1 MKQKTKLCLILILLV
16 AALWILA
23 GDYAARA
30 FVDET
35 TAVHVDPASVE
46 DATLAVGTHL
56 IHLSAVTD
64 EIYRAAV
71 ESAEQSGQDRRYYK
85 SELGD
90 GAWYDI
96 TEAAGIQSITEQGQ
110 PVEDRVIQD
119 LFFRYHT
126 RPDGITYDLL
136 KKIPVNIFDEQNP
149 YELWEL
155 PELEPLRQQSTMLH
169 ERNGG
174 NKSDLSVFYEKI
186 VTKFFDTKVHNDVT
200 NTCDEELSALQQ
212 YYEALAA
219 NQETAE
225 RKNMVMDVMGAVDA
239 ARRAEVFRILQEDAL
254 PVLMDWN
261 SGIGWT
267 ESELPEDFVI
277 NAELSQAAGVSLD
290 NVGQSLIEEQADI
303 LDAGTTVLERSRFY
317 YTGRLIQ
324 EARKQYYAG
333 CNLEVDH
340 LLYLSNIE
348 NSLIVEAEEEL
359 ALLEEL
365 LESADIAYLGAL
377 ASGESGEYRAGV
389 ANRSSKALLKQLLQ
403 TQKSDT
409 NVSRIELQ
417 FLIQA
422 KTQRMAPEEAKEFIT
437 QRIEQLGMFREVI
450 LQDAFADYAQ
460 ETVEEY
466 LSWLTEQLGKLS
478 NAAGESELEGLMK
491 EKTDLQDQ
499 RKSCLDEN
507 NLAGAKKLEAQIAA
521 KDEEIAQ
528 EERRLQ
534 AILNAAE
541 TTQAQKAL
549 AKNALGNATVNS
561 ALNTLA
567 DNTIADIR
575 DGDLSGMEDSLET
588 LEQMYDLN
596 ASAAENK
603 LKNIY
608 QELAALQMR
617 EEAGTAGKIEQGAE
631 GTGEPDDADKT
642 GAAGNTDGTGGT
654 DGAGGAGGTDGA
666 GGAGSTD
673 GTGGAGSTDGAGETG
688 GADGTG
694 GTGSADGTGET
705 EGADGTGGAG
715 STDGMADNAEEGE
728 GGEDTLESQETA
740 KWMERIAEIM
750 AEHITAD
757 TGSLTENEIH
767 RLLRELLGSDYTSL
781 GNKDKASAL
790 IAVNLYGEYTGSNA
804 VILLAGSMADEA
816 YRDKIPYVYQKPDQ
830 QRPEYAPADAL
841 AKCIGYRYI
850 FDDTGKE
857 ATLRR
862 GARFYRFRAADKTVL
877 REEGITES
885 MAYGAQFQ
893 RLLYLEEGYLY
904 DTFQCQVEYIRQS
917 DYGVIATQ
925 DMMAKAQEL
934 FEAMLGKGEN

>member
-96 TEAAGIQSITEQGQ
+96 TEAAGIQSITGQGQ

-126 RPDGITYDLL
+126 KPDGITYDLL
-136 KKIPVNIFDEQNP
+136 KKTPVNIFDEQNP

-169 ERNGG
+169 ERNGE

-478 NAAGESELEGLMK
+478 NAAGESELEGLMR

-528 EERRLQ
+528 EEGRLQ

-541 TTQAQKAL
+541 TTQVQKAL
-549 AKNALGNATVNS
+549 AKNVLGNATVNS

-575 DGDLSGMEDSLET
+575 GGDLSGMEDSLET

-596 ASAAENK
+596 ADAAENT

-617 EEAGTAGKIEQGAE
+617 EEAGSAGKIEKGAE

-654 DGAGGAGGTDGA
+654 DGAGGAG
-666 GGAGSTD
+666 STD

-688 GADGTG
+688 GTGETGSTGETG
-694 GTGSADGTGET
+694 GTDK
-705 EGADGTGGAG
+705 TGGAV
-715 STDGMADNAEEGE
+715 DADRPDTSGTTGESE
-728 GGEDTLESQETA
+728 GGKDNLGSEETA

-750 AEHITAD
+750 AEHITAG
-757 TGSLTENEIH
+757 TGSLTENEI
-767 RLLRELLGSDYTSL
+767 RMLLRELLGSDFTGL

-862 GARFYRFRAADKTVL
+862 GAGFYRFRAADKTVL

-934 FEAMLGKGEN
+934 FEAMLEKGEN

>member
-23 GDYAARA
+23 GNYAARA

-90 GAWYDI
+90 GAWFDI

-110 PVEDRVIQD
+110 PVEDRVIQE

-126 RPDGITYDLL
+126 RADGITYDLV
-136 KKIPVNIFDEQNP
+136 KKAPVNIFDEQIP

-169 ERNGG
+169 ERNGE
-174 NKSDLSVFYEKI
+174 NKSDLSVFHEKI
-186 VTKFFDTKVHNDVT
+186 VTKFFDTKVNNDVT
-200 NTCDEELSALQQ
+200 KNCDKDLSALQQ

-219 NQETAE
+219 NQESAE

-239 ARRAEVFRILQEDAL
+239 ARRAEVFRILQEEAL
-254 PVLMDWN
+254 PALMDWN

-303 LDAGTTVLERSRFY
+303 LDTGTTVLTRSRFY

-324 EARKQYYAG
+324 EANKRYYAG

-377 ASGESGEYRAGV
+377 ACGESGEYRAGV

-422 KTQRMAPEEAKEFIT
+422 KTQRMAPEEAKEFII
-437 QRIEQLGMFREVI
+437 QRIEQIGMFREVI
-450 LQDAFADYAQ
+450 VQDAFADYAQ

-478 NAAGESELEGLMK
+478 NAAGESELEGLMR

-499 RKSCLDEN
+499 RRTCLDEN

-528 EERRLQ
+528 EEGRLQ

-575 DGDLSGMEDSLET
+575 GGDLSGMEDSLET

-596 ASAAENK
+596 ADAAENT
-603 LKNIY
+603 LKDIY

-617 EEAGTAGKIEQGAE
+617 EEAGTAGKIEKGAE
-631 GTGEPDDADKT
+631 
-642 GAAGNTDGTGGT
+642 GNTDGTGGT
-654 DGAGGAGGTDGA
+654 GGTGSTS
-666 GGAGSTD
+666 GTGSTD

-688 GADGTG
+688 GTGETGSTGETG
-694 GTGSADGTGET
+694 GTDK
-705 EGADGTGGAG
+705 TGGAV
-715 STDGMADNAEEGE
+715 DADRPDTSGTTGESE
-728 GGEDTLESQETA
+728 GGKDNLGSEETA

-750 AEHITAD
+750 AEHITAG
-757 TGSLTENEIH
+757 TGSLTENEI
-767 RLLRELLGSDYTSL
+767 RMLLRELLGSDFTGL

-862 GARFYRFRAADKTVL
+862 GAGFYQFRAADKTVL
-877 REEGITES
+877 REEGVTES

-934 FEAMLGKGEN
+934 FEAMLEKGEN

>member
-23 GDYAARA
+23 GNYAARA

-96 TEAAGIQSITEQGQ
+96 TEAAGIQSITGQGQ

-136 KKIPVNIFDEQNP
+136 KKTPVNIFDEQNP

-169 ERNGG
+169 ERNGE
-174 NKSDLSVFYEKI
+174 NKSDLSVFHEKI
-186 VTKFFDTKVHNDVT
+186 VTKFFNTKVNNDVT
-200 NTCDEELSALQQ
+200 KTCDRELSALQQ

-239 ARRAEVFRILQEDAL
+239 ARRAEVFRILQEEAL
-254 PVLMDWN
+254 PALMDWN

-303 LDAGTTVLERSRFY
+303 LDTGTTVLTRSRFY
-317 YTGRLIQ
+317 YTSRLIQ
-324 EARKQYYAG
+324 EANKRYYAG

-377 ASGESGEYRAGV
+377 ARGESGEYRAGV
-389 ANRSSKALLKQLLQ
+389 ANRSSKALLRQLLQ

-409 NVSRIELQ
+409 NVCRIELQ

-422 KTQRMAPEEAKEFIT
+422 KTQRMAPEEAKEFII
-437 QRIEQLGMFREVI
+437 QRIEQIGMFREVI
-450 LQDAFADYAQ
+450 VQDAFADYAQ

-478 NAAGESELEGLMK
+478 NAAGESELEGLMR
-491 EKTDLQDQ
+491 EKTDLQNQ
-499 RKSCLDEN
+499 RRTCLDEN

-528 EERRLQ
+528 EEGRLQ

-575 DGDLSGMEDSLET
+575 GGDLSGMEDSLET

-596 ASAAENK
+596 ADAVENT

-617 EEAGTAGKIEQGAE
+617 EEAGTAGKIEKGAE
-631 GTGEPDDADKT
+631 GTDEPDDADKT
-642 GAAGNTDGTGGT
+642 GAAGNIDGTGGT
-654 DGAGGAGGTDGA
+654 DGAGTDGA

-688 GADGTG
+688 GTGETGSTGETG
-694 GTGSADGTGET
+694 GTDK
-705 EGADGTGGAG
+705 TGGAVD
-715 STDGMADNAEEGE
+715 TDRTDTSGATGESE
-728 GGEDTLESQETA
+728 GGKDNLGSEETA

-750 AEHITAD
+750 AEHITAG
-757 TGSLTENEIH
+757 TGSLTENEI
-767 RLLRELLGSDYTSL
+767 RMLLRELLGSDFTGL

-804 VILLAGSMADEA
+804 VILLAGSMAGEA

>member
-96 TEAAGIQSITEQGQ
+96 TEAAGIQSITGQGQ

-126 RPDGITYDLL
+126 KPDGITYDLL
-136 KKIPVNIFDEQNP
+136 KKTPVNIFDEQNP

-169 ERNGG
+169 ERNGE

-254 PVLMDWN
+254 PVLMDWI
-261 SGIGWT
+261 SGIDWT

-389 ANRSSKALLKQLLQ
+389 ANRSSKALLRQLLQ

-409 NVSRIELQ
+409 NVCRIELQ

-422 KTQRMAPEEAKEFIT
+422 KTQRMAKEEAKEFIM

-478 NAAGESELEGLMK
+478 NAAGESELEGLIR

-499 RKSCLDEN
+499 RRTCLDEN

-528 EERRLQ
+528 EEGRLQ

-575 DGDLSGMEDSLET
+575 GGDLSGMEDSLET

-596 ASAAENK
+596 ADAVENT
-603 LKNIY
+603 LKDIY

-617 EEAGTAGKIEQGAE
+617 EEAGTAGKIEKGAE
-631 GTGEPDDADKT
+631 
-642 GAAGNTDGTGGT
+642 GNTDGTGGT
-654 DGAGGAGGTDGA
+654 GGT
-666 GGAGSTD
+666 GSTD

-688 GADGTG
+688 GTGETGSTGETG
-694 GTGSADGTGET
+694 GTDK
-705 EGADGTGGAG
+705 TGGAV
-715 STDGMADNAEEGE
+715 DADRPDTSGATGESE
-728 GGEDTLESQETA
+728 GGKDNLGSEETA

-750 AEHITAD
+750 AEHITAG
-757 TGSLTENEIH
+757 TGSLTENEI
-767 RLLRELLGSDYTSL
+767 RMLLRELLGSDFTGL

-804 VILLAGSMADEA
+804 VILLAGSMAGEV

-934 FEAMLGKGEN
+934 FEAMLEKGEN

>member
-23 GDYAARA
+23 GNYAARA

-169 ERNGG
+169 ERNGE
-174 NKSDLSVFYEKI
+174 NKSNLSIYQEKI
-186 VTKFFDTKVHNDVT
+186 LNIFFDTKIHNDVT
-200 NTCDEELSALQQ
+200 NTCDEELYNLQK

-219 NQETAE
+219 NQESAE

-239 ARRAEVFRILQEDAL
+239 ARRAEVFRILQEDAI
-254 PVLMDWN
+254 PVLMDRI
-261 SGIGWT
+261 SGIGLT
-267 ESELPEDFVI
+267 EGELPEDFVI

-303 LDAGTTVLERSRFY
+303 LNTGTTVLERSRFY

-324 EARKQYYAG
+324 EARKRYYAG

-365 LESADIAYLGAL
+365 LESADIAYQGAL
-377 ASGESGEYRAGV
+377 AGGESGEYRAGV
-389 ANRSSKALLKQLLQ
+389 ANRSSKALLRQLLQ
-403 TQKSDT
+403 TQKSNT
-409 NVSRIELQ
+409 NVCRIELQ

-422 KTQRMAPEEAKEFIT
+422 KTQRMAKEEAKEFIM

-478 NAAGESELEGLMK
+478 NAAGESELEGLIR

-499 RKSCLDEN
+499 RRTCLDEN

-528 EERRLQ
+528 EEGRLQ

-575 DGDLSGMEDSLET
+575 GGDLSGMEDSLET
-588 LEQMYDLN
+588 LVQMYDLN
-596 ASAAENK
+596 ADAAENT
-603 LKNIY
+603 LKDIY

-617 EEAGTAGKIEQGAE
+617 EEAGTAGKIEKGAE

-688 GADGTG
+688 GTGETGSTGETG
-694 GTGSADGTGET
+694 GTDK
-705 EGADGTGGAG
+705 TGGAVD
-715 STDGMADNAEEGE
+715 TDRTDTSGATGESE
-728 GGEDTLESQETA
+728 GGKDNLGSEETA

-750 AEHITAD
+750 AEHITAG
-757 TGSLTENEIH
+757 TGSLTENEI
-767 RLLRELLGSDYTSL
+767 RMLLRELLGSDFTGL

-804 VILLAGSMADEA
+804 VILLAGSMAGEA

>member
-23 GDYAARA
+23 GNYAARA

-96 TEAAGIQSITEQGQ
+96 TEAAGIQSITGQGQ

-136 KKIPVNIFDEQNP
+136 KKTPVNIFDEQNP

-169 ERNGG
+169 ERNGE

-219 NQETAE
+219 NQESAE
-225 RKNMVMDVMGAVDA
+225 RKNMVMDVMEAVDA
-239 ARRAEVFRILQEDAL
+239 ARRAEVFRILQEDAI
-254 PVLMDWN
+254 PVLMDRI
-261 SGIGWT
+261 SGIGLT
-267 ESELPEDFVI
+267 EGELPEDFVI

-303 LDAGTTVLERSRFY
+303 LNTGTTVLERSRFY

-324 EARKQYYAG
+324 EARKRYYAG

-365 LESADIAYLGAL
+365 LESADIAYQGAL
-377 ASGESGEYRAGV
+377 AGGESGEYRAGV

-422 KTQRMAPEEAKEFIT
+422 KTQRMAPEEAKEFII
-437 QRIEQLGMFREVI
+437 QRIEQIGMFREVI
-450 LQDAFADYAQ
+450 VQDAFADYAQ
-460 ETVEEY
+460 ETVEEH
-466 LSWLTEQLGKLS
+466 LDWLTEQLGKLS
-478 NAAGESELEGLMK
+478 NAAGESELEGLMR

-499 RKSCLDEN
+499 RRTCLDEN

-528 EERRLQ
+528 EEGRLQ

-575 DGDLSGMEDSLET
+575 GGDLSGMEDSLET

-596 ASAAENK
+596 ADAVENT
-603 LKNIY
+603 LKDIY

-617 EEAGTAGKIEQGAE
+617 EEAGTAGKIEKGAE
-631 GTGEPDDADKT
+631 
-642 GAAGNTDGTGGT
+642 GNTDGTGGT
-654 DGAGGAGGTDGA
+654 GGT
-666 GGAGSTD
+666 GSTD

-688 GADGTG
+688 GTGETGSTGETG
-694 GTGSADGTGET
+694 GTDK
-705 EGADGTGGAG
+705 TGGAV
-715 STDGMADNAEEGE
+715 DADRPDTSGTTGESE
-728 GGEDTLESQETA
+728 GGKDNLGSEETA

-750 AEHITAD
+750 AEHITAG
-757 TGSLTENEIH
+757 TGSLTENEI
-767 RLLRELLGSDYTSL
+767 RMLLRELLGSDFTGL

-804 VILLAGSMADEA
+804 VILLAGSMAGEV

-862 GARFYRFRAADKTVL
+862 GAGFYRFRAADKTVL

-925 DMMAKAQEL
+925 DMMEKAQEL
-934 FEAMLGKGEN
+934 FEAMLDKGGN

>member
-96 TEAAGIQSITEQGQ
+96 TEAAGIQSITGQGQ

-126 RPDGITYDLL
+126 KPDGITYDLL
-136 KKIPVNIFDEQNP
+136 KKTPVNIFDEQNP

-169 ERNGG
+169 ERNGE

-478 NAAGESELEGLMK
+478 NAAGESELEGLMR

-528 EERRLQ
+528 EEGRLQ

-575 DGDLSGMEDSLET
+575 GGDLSGMEDSLET
-588 LEQMYDLN
+588 LVQMYDLN
-596 ASAAENK
+596 ADAAENT
-603 LKNIY
+603 LKDIY

-617 EEAGTAGKIEQGAE
+617 EEAGTAGKIEKGAE
-631 GTGEPDDADKT
+631 
-642 GAAGNTDGTGGT
+642 GNTDGTGGT
-654 DGAGGAGGTDGA
+654 GGT
-666 GGAGSTD
+666 GSTD

-688 GADGTG
+688 GTGETGSTGETG
-694 GTGSADGTGET
+694 GTDK
-705 EGADGTGGAG
+705 TGGAV
-715 STDGMADNAEEGE
+715 DADRPDTSGATGESE
-728 GGEDTLESQETA
+728 GGKDNLGSEETA

-750 AEHITAD
+750 AEHITAG
-757 TGSLTENEIH
+757 TGSLTENEI
-767 RLLRELLGSDYTSL
+767 RMLLRELLGSDFTGL

-804 VILLAGSMADEA
+804 VILLAGSMAGEV

>member
-1 MKQKTKLCLILILLV
+1 MKQKTKLCLILIPLV
-16 AALWILA
+16 AVLWIMA
-23 GDYAARA
+23 GNYAARA

-96 TEAAGIQSITEQGQ
+96 TEAAGIQSITGQGQ

-136 KKIPVNIFDEQNP
+136 KKTPVNIFDEQNP
-149 YELWEL
+149 YVLWEL

-169 ERNGG
+169 ERNGE

-219 NQETAE
+219 NQESAE

-239 ARRAEVFRILQEDAL
+239 ARRAEVFRILQEDAI
-254 PVLMDWN
+254 PVLMDRI
-261 SGIGWT
+261 SGIGLT
-267 ESELPEDFVI
+267 EGELPEDFVI

-303 LDAGTTVLERSRFY
+303 LNTGTTVLERSRFY

-324 EARKQYYAG
+324 EARKRYYAG

-365 LESADIAYLGAL
+365 LESADIAYQGAL
-377 ASGESGEYRAGV
+377 AGGESGEYRAGV

-422 KTQRMAPEEAKEFIT
+422 KTQRMAPEEAKEFII
-437 QRIEQLGMFREVI
+437 QRIEQIGMFREVI
-450 LQDAFADYAQ
+450 VQDAFADYAQ
-460 ETVEEY
+460 ETVEEH
-466 LSWLTEQLGKLS
+466 LDWLTEQLGKLS
-478 NAAGESELEGLMK
+478 NAAGESELEGLMR

-499 RKSCLDEN
+499 RRTCLDEN

-528 EERRLQ
+528 EEGRLQ

-575 DGDLSGMEDSLET
+575 GGDLSGMEDSLET

-596 ASAAENK
+596 ADAVENT
-603 LKNIY
+603 LKDIY

-617 EEAGTAGKIEQGAE
+617 EEAGTAGKIEKGAE

-654 DGAGGAGGTDGA
+654 DGV

-688 GADGTG
+688 GTGETGSTGETG
-694 GTGSADGTGET
+694 GTDK
-705 EGADGTGGAG
+705 TGGAV
-715 STDGMADNAEEGE
+715 DADRPDTSGTTGESE
-728 GGEDTLESQETA
+728 GGKDNLGSEETA

-750 AEHITAD
+750 AEHITAG
-757 TGSLTENEIH
+757 TGSLTENEI
-767 RLLRELLGSDYTSL
+767 RMLLRELLGSDFTGL

-804 VILLAGSMADEA
+804 VILLAGSMAGEV

-862 GARFYRFRAADKTVL
+862 GARFYRFRAADQKVL
-877 REEGITES
+877 REEGVTES
-885 MAYGAQFQ
+885 MSYGAQFQ

-934 FEAMLGKGEN
+934 FEAMLEKGEN

>member
-1 MKQKTKLCLILILLV
+1 MRQKTKLCLILIPLV

-23 GDYAARA
+23 GNYAARA

-169 ERNGG
+169 ERNGE

-186 VTKFFDTKVHNDVT
+186 VTKFFDTKVNNDVT
-200 NTCDEELSALQQ
+200 KNCDKELSALQQ

-219 NQETAE
+219 NQESAE

-239 ARRAEVFRILQEDAL
+239 ARRAEVFRILQEEAL
-254 PVLMDWN
+254 PALMDWN

-303 LDAGTTVLERSRFY
+303 LDTGTTVLTRSRFY

-324 EARKQYYAG
+324 EANKRYYAG

-377 ASGESGEYRAGV
+377 ACGESGEYRAGV

-422 KTQRMAPEEAKEFIT
+422 KTQRMAPEEAKEFII
-437 QRIEQLGMFREVI
+437 QRIEQIGMFREVI
-450 LQDAFADYAQ
+450 VQDAFADYAQ

-478 NAAGESELEGLMK
+478 NAAGESELEGLMR

-499 RKSCLDEN
+499 RRACLDEN

-528 EERRLQ
+528 EEGRLQ

-575 DGDLSGMEDSLET
+575 GGDLSGMEDSLET

-596 ASAAENK
+596 ADAVENT
-603 LKNIY
+603 LKDIY

-617 EEAGTAGKIEQGAE
+617 EEAGTAGKIEKGAE

-642 GAAGNTDGTGGT
+642 GAAGSTAGTGGT
-654 DGAGGAGGTDGA
+654 DGTGGVGSTDGA
-666 GGAGSTD
+666 D

-688 GADGTG
+688 GTGETGSTGETG
-694 GTGSADGTGET
+694 GTDK
-705 EGADGTGGAG
+705 TGGAVD
-715 STDGMADNAEEGE
+715 TDRTDTSGATGESE
-728 GGEDTLESQETA
+728 GGKDNLGSEETA

-750 AEHITAD
+750 AEHITAG
-757 TGSLTENEIH
+757 TGSLTENEI
-767 RLLRELLGSDYTSL
+767 RMLLRELLGSDFTGL

-804 VILLAGSMADEA
+804 VILLAGSMAGEA

>member
-1 MKQKTKLCLILILLV
+1 MKQKTKLGLILIPLV

-23 GDYAARA
+23 GNYAARA

-96 TEAAGIQSITEQGQ
+96 TEAAGIQSITGQGQ

-136 KKIPVNIFDEQNP
+136 KKTPVNIFDEQNP

-155 PELEPLRQQSTMLH
+155 PELEPLRQQSIMLH
-169 ERNGG
+169 ERNGE
-174 NKSDLSVFYEKI
+174 NKSDLSVFHEKI
-186 VTKFFDTKVHNDVT
+186 INKFFDTKVHNDVT

-219 NQETAE
+219 NQESAE

-254 PVLMDWN
+254 PVLMDWI

-303 LDAGTTVLERSRFY
+303 LNTGTTVLERSRFY

-365 LESADIAYLGAL
+365 LESADIAYMGAL

-389 ANRSSKALLKQLLQ
+389 ANRSSKALLRQLLQ

-409 NVSRIELQ
+409 NVCRIELQ

-422 KTQRMAPEEAKEFIT
+422 KTQRMAPEEAKEFII
-437 QRIEQLGMFREVI
+437 QRIKQLGMFREVI

-460 ETVEEY
+460 ETVEEH

-528 EERRLQ
+528 EEGRLQ

-575 DGDLSGMEDSLET
+575 GGDLSGMEDSLET
-588 LEQMYDLN
+588 LVQMYDLN
-596 ASAAENK
+596 ADAAENT
-603 LKNIY
+603 LKDIY

-617 EEAGTAGKIEQGAE
+617 EEAGTAGKIEKGAE
-631 GTGEPDDADKT
+631 GTDTP
-642 GAAGNTDGTGGT
+642 GT
-654 DGAGGAGGTDGA
+654 
-666 GGAGSTD
+666 
-673 GTGGAGSTDGAGETG
+673 AGESG
-688 GADGTG
+688 G
-694 GTGSADGTGET
+694 
-705 EGADGTGGAG
+705 
-715 STDGMADNAEEGE
+715 TDGMADNAEGGE
-728 GGEDTLESQETA
+728 GGEDTLGSEETA

-750 AEHITAD
+750 SEHITAD
-757 TGSLTENEIH
+757 TGSLTQNEIH

-804 VILLAGSMADEA
+804 VMLLAGSMAGEA
-816 YRDKIPYVYQKPDQ
+816 YRDKSPYVYQKPDQ

-862 GARFYRFRAADKTVL
+862 GARFYRFRAADQKVL

-885 MAYGAQFQ
+885 MSYGAQFQ
-893 RLLYLEEGYLY
+893 SLLYLEEGYLY

-917 DYGVIATQ
+917 EYGVIATQ
-925 DMMAKAQEL
+925 DMMETAQEL
-934 FEAMLGKGEN
+934 FEAMLEKGEN

>member
-96 TEAAGIQSITEQGQ
+96 TEAAGIQSITGQGQ

-126 RPDGITYDLL
+126 KPDGITYDLL
-136 KKIPVNIFDEQNP
+136 KKTPVNIFDEQNP

-169 ERNGG
+169 ERNGE

-219 NQETAE
+219 NQESAE

-239 ARRAEVFRILQEDAL
+239 ARRAEVFRILQEEAL
-254 PVLMDWN
+254 PALMDWN

-303 LDAGTTVLERSRFY
+303 LDTGTTVLTRSRFY

-324 EARKQYYAG
+324 EANKRYYAG

-377 ASGESGEYRAGV
+377 ARGQSGEYRAGV

-422 KTQRMAPEEAKEFIT
+422 KTQRMAPEEAKEFII

-478 NAAGESELEGLMK
+478 NAAGESELEGLMR

-499 RKSCLDEN
+499 RRTCLDEN
-507 NLAGAKKLEAQIAA
+507 NLAEAKKLEAQIAA

-528 EERRLQ
+528 EEGRLQ

-575 DGDLSGMEDSLET
+575 GGDLSGMEDSLET

-596 ASAAENK
+596 ADAAENT
-603 LKNIY
+603 LKDIY

-617 EEAGTAGKIEQGAE
+617 EEAGTAGKIEKGAE
-631 GTGEPDDADKT
+631 
-642 GAAGNTDGTGGT
+642 GNTDGTGGT
-654 DGAGGAGGTDGA
+654 GGT
-666 GGAGSTD
+666 GSTD

-688 GADGTG
+688 GTGETGSTGETG
-694 GTGSADGTGET
+694 GTDK
-705 EGADGTGGAG
+705 TGGAV
-715 STDGMADNAEEGE
+715 DADRPDTSGTTGESE
-728 GGEDTLESQETA
+728 GGKDNLGSEETA

-750 AEHITAD
+750 AEHITAG
-757 TGSLTENEIH
+757 TGSLTENEI
-767 RLLRELLGSDYTSL
+767 RMLLRELLGSDFTGL

-804 VILLAGSMADEA
+804 VILLAGSMAGEA

-934 FEAMLGKGEN
+934 FEAMLEKGGN

>member
-1 MKQKTKLCLILILLV
+1 MKQKTKLGLILIPLV

-23 GDYAARA
+23 ENYAARA

-96 TEAAGIQSITEQGQ
+96 TEAAGIQSITGQGQ

-136 KKIPVNIFDEQNP
+136 KKTPVNIFDEQNP

-155 PELEPLRQQSTMLH
+155 PELEPLRQQSIMLH
-169 ERNGG
+169 ERNGE
-174 NKSDLSVFYEKI
+174 NKSDLSVFHEKI
-186 VTKFFDTKVHNDVT
+186 ITKFFDTKVHNDVT

-219 NQETAE
+219 NQESAE

-254 PVLMDWN
+254 PVLMDWI

-303 LDAGTTVLERSRFY
+303 LNTGTTVLERSRFY

-377 ASGESGEYRAGV
+377 ASGESGEYRAGI
-389 ANRSSKALLKQLLQ
+389 ANRSSKALLRQLLQ

-409 NVSRIELQ
+409 NVCRIELQ

-422 KTQRMAPEEAKEFIT
+422 KTQRMAPEEAKEFII

-460 ETVEEY
+460 ETVEEH

-528 EERRLQ
+528 EEGRLQ

-575 DGDLSGMEDSLET
+575 GGDLSGMEDSLET
-588 LEQMYDLN
+588 LVQMYDLN
-596 ASAAENK
+596 ADAAENT
-603 LKNIY
+603 LKDIY

-617 EEAGTAGKIEQGAE
+617 EEAGTAGKIEKGAE
-631 GTGEPDDADKT
+631 GTDTP
-642 GAAGNTDGTGGT
+642 GT
-654 DGAGGAGGTDGA
+654 
-666 GGAGSTD
+666 
-673 GTGGAGSTDGAGETG
+673 AGESG
-688 GADGTG
+688 G
-694 GTGSADGTGET
+694 
-705 EGADGTGGAG
+705 
-715 STDGMADNAEEGE
+715 TDGMADNAEGGE
-728 GGEDTLESQETA
+728 GGEDTLGSEETA

-750 AEHITAD
+750 SEHITAD
-757 TGSLTENEIH
+757 TGSLTQNEIH

-804 VILLAGSMADEA
+804 VMLLAGSMAGEA

-862 GARFYRFRAADKTVL
+862 GARFYRFRAADQKVL
-877 REEGITES
+877 REEGVTES

-934 FEAMLGKGEN
+934 FEAMLEKGEN

>member
-1 MKQKTKLCLILILLV
+1 MKQKTKLCLILIPLV
-16 AALWILA
+16 AVLWIMA
-23 GDYAARA
+23 GNYAARA

-96 TEAAGIQSITEQGQ
+96 TEAAGIQSITGQGQ

-136 KKIPVNIFDEQNP
+136 KKTPVNIFDEQNP

-169 ERNGG
+169 ERNGE
-174 NKSDLSVFYEKI
+174 NKSNLSIYQEKI
-186 VTKFFDTKVHNDVT
+186 LNIFFDTKIHNDVT
-200 NTCDEELSALQQ
+200 NTCDEELYNLQK

-219 NQETAE
+219 NQESAE

-239 ARRAEVFRILQEDAL
+239 ARRAEVFRILQEDAI
-254 PVLMDWN
+254 PVLMDRI
-261 SGIGWT
+261 SGIGLT
-267 ESELPEDFVI
+267 EGELPEDFVI

-303 LDAGTTVLERSRFY
+303 LNTGTTVLERSRFY

-324 EARKQYYAG
+324 EARKRYYAG

-365 LESADIAYLGAL
+365 LESADIAYQGAL
-377 ASGESGEYRAGV
+377 AGGESGEYRAGV
-389 ANRSSKALLKQLLQ
+389 ANRSSKALLRQLLQ

-409 NVSRIELQ
+409 NVCRIELQ

-422 KTQRMAPEEAKEFIT
+422 KTQRMAKEEAKEFII

-478 NAAGESELEGLMK
+478 NAAGESELEGLMR

-499 RKSCLDEN
+499 RRTCLDEN

-528 EERRLQ
+528 EEGRLQ

-575 DGDLSGMEDSLET
+575 GGDLSGMEDSLET

-596 ASAAENK
+596 ADAAENT
-603 LKNIY
+603 LKDIY

-617 EEAGTAGKIEQGAE
+617 EEAGTAGKIEKGVE
-631 GTGEPDDADKT
+631 
-642 GAAGNTDGTGGT
+642 GNTDGTGET
-654 DGAGGAGGTDGA
+654 GGT
-666 GGAGSTD
+666 GSTD

-688 GADGTG
+688 GTGETGSTGETG
-694 GTGSADGTGET
+694 GTDK
-705 EGADGTGGAG
+705 TGGAV
-715 STDGMADNAEEGE
+715 DADRPDTSGTTGESE
-728 GGEDTLESQETA
+728 GGKDNLGSEETA

-750 AEHITAD
+750 AEHITAG
-757 TGSLTENEIH
+757 TGSLTENEI
-767 RLLRELLGSDYTSL
+767 RMLLRELLGSDFTGL

-862 GARFYRFRAADKTVL
+862 GAGFYRFRAADKTVL

-934 FEAMLGKGEN
+934 FEAMLEKGEN

>member
-1 MKQKTKLCLILILLV
+1 MRQKTKLCLILIPLV

-23 GDYAARA
+23 GNYAARA

-96 TEAAGIQSITEQGQ
+96 TEAAGIQSITGQGQ

-126 RPDGITYDLL
+126 KPDGITYDLL
-136 KKIPVNIFDEQNP
+136 KKTPVNIFDEQNP

-169 ERNGG
+169 ERNGE
-174 NKSDLSVFYEKI
+174 NKSNLSIYQEKI
-186 VTKFFDTKVHNDVT
+186 LNIFFDTKIHNDVT
-200 NTCDEELSALQQ
+200 NTCDEELYNLQK

-219 NQETAE
+219 NQESAE

-239 ARRAEVFRILQEDAL
+239 ARRAEVFRILQEDAI
-254 PVLMDWN
+254 PVLMDRI
-261 SGIGWT
+261 SGIGLT
-267 ESELPEDFVI
+267 EGELPEDFVI

-303 LDAGTTVLERSRFY
+303 LNTGTTVLERSRFY

-377 ASGESGEYRAGV
+377 ARGESGEYRAGV
-389 ANRSSKALLKQLLQ
+389 ANRSSKALLRQLLQ

-422 KTQRMAPEEAKEFIT
+422 KTQRMAPEEAKEFTIK
-437 QRIEQLGMFREVI
+437 RIEQIGMFREVI

-460 ETVEEY
+460 ETVEEH

-478 NAAGESELEGLMK
+478 NAAGESELEGLMR

-575 DGDLSGMEDSLET
+575 GGDLSGMEDSLET

-596 ASAAENK
+596 ADAAENT

-617 EEAGTAGKIEQGAE
+617 EEAGTAGKIEKGAE
-631 GTGEPDDADKT
+631 
-642 GAAGNTDGTGGT
+642 GNTDGTGGT
-654 DGAGGAGGTDGA
+654 GGTGSTSGT

-688 GADGTG
+688 GTGETGSTGETG
-694 GTGSADGTGET
+694 GTDK
-705 EGADGTGGAG
+705 TGGAV
-715 STDGMADNAEEGE
+715 DADRPDTSGTTGESE
-728 GGEDTLESQETA
+728 GGKDNLGSEETA

-750 AEHITAD
+750 AEHITAG
-757 TGSLTENEIH
+757 TGSLTENEI
-767 RLLRELLGSDYTSL
+767 RMLLRELLGSDFTGL

-804 VILLAGSMADEA
+804 VILLAGSMAGEA

-877 REEGITES
+877 REEGVTES
-885 MAYGAQFQ
+885 MSYGAQFQ

-925 DMMAKAQEL
+925 DMMETAQEL
-934 FEAMLGKGEN
+934 FEAMLEKGEN

>member
-1 MKQKTKLCLILILLV
+1 MKQKTKLGLILIPLV

-23 GDYAARA
+23 ENYAARA

-96 TEAAGIQSITEQGQ
+96 TEAAGIQSITGQGQ

-136 KKIPVNIFDEQNP
+136 KKTPVNIFDEQNP

-155 PELEPLRQQSTMLH
+155 PELEPLRQQSIMLH
-169 ERNGG
+169 ERNGE
-174 NKSDLSVFYEKI
+174 NKSDLSVFHEKI
-186 VTKFFDTKVHNDVT
+186 LNKFFDTKVHNDVT

-219 NQETAE
+219 NQESAE

-254 PVLMDWN
+254 PVLMDWI

-303 LDAGTTVLERSRFY
+303 LDTGTTVLERSRFY

-377 ASGESGEYRAGV
+377 ASGESGEYRAGI
-389 ANRSSKALLKQLLQ
+389 ANRSSKALLRQLLQ

-409 NVSRIELQ
+409 NVCRIELQ

-422 KTQRMAPEEAKEFIT
+422 KTQRMAPEEAKEFII

-460 ETVEEY
+460 ETVEEH

-528 EERRLQ
+528 EEGRLQ

-575 DGDLSGMEDSLET
+575 GGDLSGMEDSLET
-588 LEQMYDLN
+588 LVQMYDLN
-596 ASAAENK
+596 ADAAENT
-603 LKNIY
+603 LKDIY

-617 EEAGTAGKIEQGAE
+617 EEAGTAGKIEKGAE
-631 GTGEPDDADKT
+631 GTDTP
-642 GAAGNTDGTGGT
+642 GT
-654 DGAGGAGGTDGA
+654 
-666 GGAGSTD
+666 
-673 GTGGAGSTDGAGETG
+673 AGESG
-688 GADGTG
+688 G
-694 GTGSADGTGET
+694 
-705 EGADGTGGAG
+705 
-715 STDGMADNAEEGE
+715 TDGMADNAEGGE
-728 GGEDTLESQETA
+728 GGEDTLGSEETA

-750 AEHITAD
+750 SEHITAD
-757 TGSLTENEIH
+757 TGSLTQNEIH

-804 VILLAGSMADEA
+804 VMLLAGSMAGEA

-862 GARFYRFRAADKTVL
+862 GARFYRFRAADQKVL
-877 REEGITES
+877 REEGVTES

-934 FEAMLGKGEN
+934 FEAMLEKGEN

>member
-1 MKQKTKLCLILILLV
+1 MKQKTKLCLILIPLV

-23 GDYAARA
+23 GNYAARA

-96 TEAAGIQSITEQGQ
+96 TEAAGIQSITGQGQ

-136 KKIPVNIFDEQNP
+136 KKTPVNIFDEQNP

-169 ERNGG
+169 ERNGE

-219 NQETAE
+219 NQESAE

-239 ARRAEVFRILQEDAL
+239 ARRAEVFRILQEEAL
-254 PVLMDWN
+254 PALMDWN

-303 LDAGTTVLERSRFY
+303 LDTGTTVLTRSRFY

-324 EARKQYYAG
+324 EANKRYYAG

-377 ASGESGEYRAGV
+377 ARGESGEYRAGV

-478 NAAGESELEGLMK
+478 NAAGESELEGLMR

-528 EERRLQ
+528 EEGRLQ

-541 TTQAQKAL
+541 TTQVQKAL
-549 AKNALGNATVNS
+549 AKNVLGNATVNS

-575 DGDLSGMEDSLET
+575 GGDLSGMEDSLET

-596 ASAAENK
+596 ADAAENT

-617 EEAGTAGKIEQGAE
+617 EEAGSAGKIEKGAE

-654 DGAGGAGGTDGA
+654 DGAGGAG
-666 GGAGSTD
+666 STD

-688 GADGTG
+688 GTGETGSTGETG
-694 GTGSADGTGET
+694 GTDK
-705 EGADGTGGAG
+705 TGGAV
-715 STDGMADNAEEGE
+715 DADRPDTSGTTGESE
-728 GGEDTLESQETA
+728 GGKDNLGSEETA

-750 AEHITAD
+750 AEHITAG
-757 TGSLTENEIH
+757 TGSLTENEI
-767 RLLRELLGSDYTSL
+767 RMLLRELLGSDFTGL

-857 ATLRR
+857 AILRR

>member
-23 GDYAARA
+23 GNYAARA

-90 GAWYDI
+90 GAWFDI

-110 PVEDRVIQD
+110 PVEDRVIQE

-126 RPDGITYDLL
+126 RADGITYDLV
-136 KKIPVNIFDEQNP
+136 KKVPVNIFDEQNP

-155 PELEPLRQQSTMLH
+155 PELESLRQQSTMLH
-169 ERNGG
+169 ERNGE
-174 NKSDLSVFYEKI
+174 NKSDLSVFHEKI
-186 VTKFFDTKVHNDVT
+186 VTKFFDTKVNNDVT
-200 NTCDEELSALQQ
+200 MNCDKELSALQQ

-219 NQETAE
+219 NQESAE

-239 ARRAEVFRILQEDAL
+239 ARRAEVFRILQEEAL
-254 PVLMDWN
+254 PALMDWN

-303 LDAGTTVLERSRFY
+303 LDTGTTVLTRSRFY

-324 EARKQYYAG
+324 EANKRYYAG

-377 ASGESGEYRAGV
+377 ARGESGEYRAGV

-478 NAAGESELEGLMK
+478 NAAGESELEGLMR

-499 RKSCLDEN
+499 RRTCLDEN

-528 EERRLQ
+528 EEGRLQ

-575 DGDLSGMEDSLET
+575 GGDLSGMEDSLET

-596 ASAAENK
+596 ADAVENT
-603 LKNIY
+603 LKDIY

-617 EEAGTAGKIEQGAE
+617 EEAGTAGKIEKGAE
-631 GTGEPDDADKT
+631 
-642 GAAGNTDGTGGT
+642 GNTDGTGGT
-654 DGAGGAGGTDGA
+654 GGT
-666 GGAGSTD
+666 GSTD

-688 GADGTG
+688 GTGETGSTGETG
-694 GTGSADGTGET
+694 GTDK
-705 EGADGTGGAG
+705 TGGAV
-715 STDGMADNAEEGE
+715 DADRPDTLGTTGESE
-728 GGEDTLESQETA
+728 GGKDNLGSEETA

-750 AEHITAD
+750 AEHITAG
-757 TGSLTENEIH
+757 TGSLTENEI
-767 RLLRELLGSDYTSL
+767 RMLLRELLGSDFTGL

-804 VILLAGSMADEA
+804 VILLSGSMADEA

-862 GARFYRFRAADKTVL
+862 GAGFYRFRAADKTVL

>member
-96 TEAAGIQSITEQGQ
+96 TEAAGIQSITGQGQ

-126 RPDGITYDLL
+126 KPDGITYDLL
-136 KKIPVNIFDEQNP
+136 KKTPVNIFDEQNP
-149 YELWEL
+149 YVLWEL

-169 ERNGG
+169 ERNGE
-174 NKSDLSVFYEKI
+174 NKTDLSVFYEKI

-389 ANRSSKALLKQLLQ
+389 ANRSSKALLRQLLQ

-409 NVSRIELQ
+409 NVCRIELQ

-422 KTQRMAPEEAKEFIT
+422 KTQRMAKEEAKEFIM

-478 NAAGESELEGLMK
+478 NAAGESELEGLMR

-499 RKSCLDEN
+499 RRTCLDEN

-528 EERRLQ
+528 EEGRLQ

-575 DGDLSGMEDSLET
+575 GGDLSGMEDSLET
-588 LEQMYDLN
+588 LVQMYDLN
-596 ASAAENK
+596 ADAAENT
-603 LKNIY
+603 LKDIY

-617 EEAGTAGKIEQGAE
+617 EEAGTAGKIEKGAE
-631 GTGEPDDADKT
+631 
-642 GAAGNTDGTGGT
+642 GNTDGTGGT
-654 DGAGGAGGTDGA
+654 GGT
-666 GGAGSTD
+666 GSTD

-688 GADGTG
+688 GTGETGSTGETG
-694 GTGSADGTGET
+694 GTDK
-705 EGADGTGGAG
+705 TGGAVD
-715 STDGMADNAEEGE
+715 TDRTDTSGATGESE
-728 GGEDTLESQETA
+728 GGKDNLGSEETA

-750 AEHITAD
+750 AEHITAG
-757 TGSLTENEIH
+757 TGSLTENEI
-767 RLLRELLGSDYTSL
+767 RMLLRELLGSDFTGL

-804 VILLAGSMADEA
+804 VILLAGSMAGEA

-877 REEGITES
+877 REEGVTES
-885 MAYGAQFQ
+885 MSYGAQFQ

-925 DMMAKAQEL
+925 DMMETAQEL
-934 FEAMLGKGEN
+934 FEAMLEKGEN

>member
-1 MKQKTKLCLILILLV
+1 MRQKTKLCLILIPLV

-23 GDYAARA
+23 GNYAARA

-96 TEAAGIQSITEQGQ
+96 TEAAGIQSITGQGQ

-136 KKIPVNIFDEQNP
+136 KKTPVNIFDEQNP

-155 PELEPLRQQSTMLH
+155 PELEPLRQQSIMLH
-169 ERNGG
+169 ERNGE
-174 NKSDLSVFYEKI
+174 NKSDLSVFHEKI
-186 VTKFFDTKVHNDVT
+186 ITKFFDTKVHNDVT

-219 NQETAE
+219 NQESAE

-254 PVLMDWN
+254 PVLMDWI

-303 LDAGTTVLERSRFY
+303 LNTGTTVLERSRFY

-389 ANRSSKALLKQLLQ
+389 ANRSSKALLRQLLQ

-409 NVSRIELQ
+409 NVCRIELQ

-422 KTQRMAPEEAKEFIT
+422 KTQRMAPEEAKEFII
-437 QRIEQLGMFREVI
+437 QRIEQIGMFREVI

-460 ETVEEY
+460 ETVEEH

-528 EERRLQ
+528 EEGRLQ

-575 DGDLSGMEDSLET
+575 GGDLSGMEDSLET
-588 LEQMYDLN
+588 LVQMYDLN
-596 ASAAENK
+596 ADAAENT
-603 LKNIY
+603 LKDIY

-617 EEAGTAGKIEQGAE
+617 EEAGTAGKIEKGAE

-642 GAAGNTDGTGGT
+642 GAAGSTAGT
-654 DGAGGAGGTDGA
+654 
-666 GGAGSTD
+666 GSTD
-673 GTGGAGSTDGAGETG
+673 KTGGAVD
-688 GADGTG
+688 ADRPDTSGT
-694 GTGSADGTGET
+694 TGE
-705 EGADGTGGAG
+705 
-715 STDGMADNAEEGE
+715 SE
-728 GGEDTLESQETA
+728 GGKDNLGSEETA

-750 AEHITAD
+750 AEHITAG
-757 TGSLTENEIH
+757 TGSLTENEI
-767 RLLRELLGSDYTSL
+767 RMLLRELLGSDFTGL

-862 GARFYRFRAADKTVL
+862 GARFYRFRAADQKVL
-877 REEGITES
+877 REEGVTES
-885 MAYGAQFQ
+885 MSYGAQFQ

-925 DMMAKAQEL
+925 DMMETAQEL
-934 FEAMLGKGEN
+934 FEAMLEKGEN

>member
-1 MKQKTKLCLILILLV
+1 MKQKTKLGLILILLV

-96 TEAAGIQSITEQGQ
+96 TEAAGIQSITGQGQ

-126 RPDGITYDLL
+126 KPDGITYDLL
-136 KKIPVNIFDEQNP
+136 KKTPVNIFDEQNP

-169 ERNGG
+169 ERNGE
-174 NKSDLSVFYEKI
+174 NKSDFSVFYEKI

-200 NTCDEELSALQQ
+200 NTCDEELFALQQ

-478 NAAGESELEGLMK
+478 NAAGESELEGLMR

-528 EERRLQ
+528 EEGRLQ

-575 DGDLSGMEDSLET
+575 GGDLSGMEDSLET

-596 ASAAENK
+596 ADAAENT

-617 EEAGTAGKIEQGAE
+617 EEAGSAGKIEKGAE

-654 DGAGGAGGTDGA
+654 DGAGGAG
-666 GGAGSTD
+666 STD

-688 GADGTG
+688 GTGETGSTGETG
-694 GTGSADGTGET
+694 GTDK
-705 EGADGTGGAG
+705 TGGAVD
-715 STDGMADNAEEGE
+715 TDRPDTSGATGESEGGAGMADHAEGGE
-728 GGEDTLESQETA
+728 GGKDNLGSEETA

-750 AEHITAD
+750 AEHITAG
-757 TGSLTENEIH
+757 TGSLTENEI
-767 RLLRELLGSDYTSL
+767 RMLLRELLGSDFTGL

-804 VILLAGSMADEA
+804 VILLAGSMAGEA

-877 REEGITES
+877 REEGVTES
-885 MAYGAQFQ
+885 MSYGAQFQ

-925 DMMAKAQEL
+925 DMMETAQEL
-934 FEAMLGKGEN
+934 FEAMLEKGEN

>member
-1 MKQKTKLCLILILLV
+1 MKKKTKLGLILILFA

-23 GDYAARA
+23 GNYAARA

-96 TEAAGIQSITEQGQ
+96 TEAAGIQSITGQGQ

-136 KKIPVNIFDEQNP
+136 KKTPVNIFDEQNP

-169 ERNGG
+169 ERNGE

-219 NQETAE
+219 NQESAE

-239 ARRAEVFRILQEDAL
+239 ARRAEVFRILQEEAL
-254 PVLMDWN
+254 PALMDWN

-303 LDAGTTVLERSRFY
+303 LDTGTTVLTRSRFY

-324 EARKQYYAG
+324 EANKRYYAG

-377 ASGESGEYRAGV
+377 ARGESGEYRAGV

-478 NAAGESELEGLMK
+478 NAAGESELEGLMR

-528 EERRLQ
+528 EEGRLQ

-541 TTQAQKAL
+541 TTQVQKAL
-549 AKNALGNATVNS
+549 AKNVLGNATVNS

-575 DGDLSGMEDSLET
+575 GGDLSGMEDSLET

-596 ASAAENK
+596 ADAAENT

-617 EEAGTAGKIEQGAE
+617 EEAGSAGKIEKGAE

-654 DGAGGAGGTDGA
+654 DGAGGAG
-666 GGAGSTD
+666 STD

-688 GADGTG
+688 GTGETGSTGETG
-694 GTGSADGTGET
+694 GTDK
-705 EGADGTGGAG
+705 TGGAV
-715 STDGMADNAEEGE
+715 DADRPDTSGTTGESE
-728 GGEDTLESQETA
+728 GGKDNLGSEETA

-750 AEHITAD
+750 AEHITAG
-757 TGSLTENEIH
+757 TGSLTENEI
-767 RLLRELLGSDYTSL
+767 RMLLRELLGSDFTGL

-857 ATLRR
+857 AILRR

>member
-1 MKQKTKLCLILILLV
+1 MKQKTKLGLILILLV

-23 GDYAARA
+23 GNYAARA

-35 TAVHVDPASVE
+35 TAVHVDPVSVE

-90 GAWYDI
+90 GAWFDI
-96 TEAAGIQSITEQGQ
+96 TEAAGIQSITGQGQ

-136 KKIPVNIFDEQNP
+136 KKVPVNIFDEQNP

-169 ERNGG
+169 ERNGE
-174 NKSDLSVFYEKI
+174 NKSDLSVFHEKI
-186 VTKFFDTKVHNDVT
+186 VTKFFDTKVNNDVT
-200 NTCDEELSALQQ
+200 KNCDKDLSALQQ

-219 NQETAE
+219 NQESAE

-239 ARRAEVFRILQEDAL
+239 ARRAEVFRILQEEAL
-254 PVLMDWN
+254 PALMDWN

-303 LDAGTTVLERSRFY
+303 LDTGTTVLTRSRFY

-324 EARKQYYAG
+324 EANKRYYAG

-377 ASGESGEYRAGV
+377 ACGESGEYRAGV

-422 KTQRMAPEEAKEFIT
+422 KTQRMAPEEAKEFII

-450 LQDAFADYAQ
+450 VQDAFADYAQ

-478 NAAGESELEGLMK
+478 NAAGESELEGLMR

-528 EERRLQ
+528 EEGRLQ
-534 AILNAAE
+534 AILNGAE

-549 AKNALGNATVNS
+549 AKNVLGNATVNS

-575 DGDLSGMEDSLET
+575 GGDLSGMEDSLET

-596 ASAAENK
+596 ADAAENT

-617 EEAGTAGKIEQGAE
+617 EEAGSAGKIEKGAE

-654 DGAGGAGGTDGA
+654 DGAGGAG
-666 GGAGSTD
+666 STD

-688 GADGTG
+688 GTGETGSTGETG
-694 GTGSADGTGET
+694 GTDK
-705 EGADGTGGAG
+705 TGGAVD
-715 STDGMADNAEEGE
+715 TDRTDTSGATGESE
-728 GGEDTLESQETA
+728 GGKDNLGSEETA

-750 AEHITAD
+750 AEHITAG
-757 TGSLTENEIH
+757 TGSLTENEI
-767 RLLRELLGSDYTSL
+767 RMLLRELLGSDFTGL

-804 VILLAGSMADEA
+804 VILLAGSMAGEA

>member
-1 MKQKTKLCLILILLV
+1 MKQKTKLCLILIPLV
-16 AALWILA
+16 AVLWIMA
-23 GDYAARA
+23 GNYAARA

-96 TEAAGIQSITEQGQ
+96 TEAAGIQSITGQGQ

-136 KKIPVNIFDEQNP
+136 KKTPVNIFDEQNP

-169 ERNGG
+169 ERNGE

-219 NQETAE
+219 NQESAE

-239 ARRAEVFRILQEDAL
+239 ARRAEVFRILQEEAL
-254 PVLMDWN
+254 PALMDWN

-303 LDAGTTVLERSRFY
+303 LDTGTTVLTRSRFY

-324 EARKQYYAG
+324 EANKRYYAG

-377 ASGESGEYRAGV
+377 ARGESGEYRAGV
-389 ANRSSKALLKQLLQ
+389 ANRSSKALLRQLLQ

-422 KTQRMAPEEAKEFIT
+422 KTQRMAPEEAKEFII
-437 QRIEQLGMFREVI
+437 QRIEQIGMFREVI
-450 LQDAFADYAQ
+450 VQDAFADYAQ

-478 NAAGESELEGLMK
+478 NAAGESELEGLMR

-499 RKSCLDEN
+499 RRTCLDEN

-528 EERRLQ
+528 EEGRLQ

-575 DGDLSGMEDSLET
+575 GGDLSGMEDSLET

-596 ASAAENK
+596 ADAAENT
-603 LKNIY
+603 LKDIY

-617 EEAGTAGKIEQGAE
+617 EEAGTAGKIEKGAE
-631 GTGEPDDADKT
+631 
-642 GAAGNTDGTGGT
+642 GNTDGTGGT
-654 DGAGGAGGTDGA
+654 GGT
-666 GGAGSTD
+666 GSTD

-688 GADGTG
+688 GTGETGSTGETG
-694 GTGSADGTGET
+694 GTDK
-705 EGADGTGGAG
+705 TGGAV
-715 STDGMADNAEEGE
+715 DADRPDTSGTTGESE
-728 GGEDTLESQETA
+728 GGKDNLGSEETA

-750 AEHITAD
+750 AEHITAG
-757 TGSLTENEIH
+757 TGSLTENEI
-767 RLLRELLGSDYTSL
+767 RMLLRELLGSDFTGL

-862 GARFYRFRAADKTVL
+862 GAGFYRFRAADKTVL

-934 FEAMLGKGEN
+934 FEAMLEKGEN

>member
-1 MKQKTKLCLILILLV
+1 MKQKTKLGLILIPFM

-23 GDYAARA
+23 ENYAARA

-96 TEAAGIQSITEQGQ
+96 TEAAGIQSITGQGQ

-136 KKIPVNIFDEQNP
+136 KKTPVNIFDEQNP

-155 PELEPLRQQSTMLH
+155 PELEPLRQQSIMLH
-169 ERNGG
+169 ERNGE
-174 NKSDLSVFYEKI
+174 NKSDLSVFREKI
-186 VTKFFDTKVHNDVT
+186 ITKFFDTKVHNDVT

-219 NQETAE
+219 NQESAE

-254 PVLMDWN
+254 PVLMDWI

-303 LDAGTTVLERSRFY
+303 LNTGTTVLERSRFY

-377 ASGESGEYRAGV
+377 ASGESGEYRAGI
-389 ANRSSKALLKQLLQ
+389 ANRSSKALLRQLLQ

-409 NVSRIELQ
+409 NVCRIELQ

-422 KTQRMAPEEAKEFIT
+422 KTQRMAPEEAKEFII

-460 ETVEEY
+460 ETVEEH

-528 EERRLQ
+528 EEGRLQ

-575 DGDLSGMEDSLET
+575 GGDLSGMEDSLET
-588 LEQMYDLN
+588 LVQMYDLN
-596 ASAAENK
+596 ADAAENT
-603 LKNIY
+603 LKDIY

-617 EEAGTAGKIEQGAE
+617 EEAGTAGKIEKGAE
-631 GTGEPDDADKT
+631 GTDTP
-642 GAAGNTDGTGGT
+642 GT
-654 DGAGGAGGTDGA
+654 
-666 GGAGSTD
+666 
-673 GTGGAGSTDGAGETG
+673 AGESG
-688 GADGTG
+688 G
-694 GTGSADGTGET
+694 
-705 EGADGTGGAG
+705 
-715 STDGMADNAEEGE
+715 TDGMADNAEGGE
-728 GGEDTLESQETA
+728 GGEDTLGSEETA

-750 AEHITAD
+750 SEHITAD
-757 TGSLTENEIH
+757 TGSLTQNEIH

-804 VILLAGSMADEA
+804 VMLLAGSMAGEA

-862 GARFYRFRAADKTVL
+862 GARFYRFRAADQKVL
-877 REEGITES
+877 REEGVTES

-934 FEAMLGKGEN
+934 FEAMLEKGEN